1 MYQETLLD
9 HSDRR
14 FSLLQIPMVPIPR
27 GDEFSM
33 GQYGQGGYGQQ
44 GLDEQQPHEQGVP
57 TMIVWS
63 HPGNS
68 VSVEGSWDNWTTR

>member
-1 MYQETLLD
+1 
-9 HSDRR
+9 
-14 FSLLQIPMVPIPR
+14 MVPIPR
-27 GDEFSM
+27 GDEYSL

-44 GLDEQQPHEQGVP
+44 GMDEQQPHEQGVP

-68 VSVEGSWDNWTTR
+68 VSVEGSWDNWTTRSVKQYLFVFLPIGDLENRS